1 MDQKEFVF
9 RLLKDLVNIESPSGK
24 EEKIVE
30 YVSKY
35 LEKTGV
41 NFVVDDFGILIGENI
56 DLLVAAH
63 LDTVSPKSSFHFD
76 GEYIYGTGCCD
87 DKASVAAILASLRNI
102 SELRYSI
109 ALFKDEEEGGTG
121 SKRFIQKYKPK
132 MAIIMEPTSLK
143 IASTH
148 YGSLEVV
155 LKAMGVSAHGAYPHM
170 GINAIE
176 LCIDVFKKISENKWI
191 TASLQMLKGGSD
203 EFVIPDYCEA
213 RIEVFF
219 PPEISSKDIVT
230 YITKIT
236 PYYIFLEF
244 TDVYDGTYSKTV
256 HKTLEAALIKA
267 GLNAEYTTMP
277 SWTDA
282 LNLSAV
288 GADVVVWGPGEL
300 HLCHTRKERIRLK
313 EVLDA
318 ANVLVALNDV
328 LKEYKNKY

>member
-1 MDQKEFVF
+1 MDNKEFVF
-9 RLLKDLVNIESPSGK
+9 RLLRDLVNIESPSGK
-24 EEKIVE
+24 EERIVE
-30 YVSKY
+30 YVSEY
-35 LEKTGV
+35 LEKIGIK
-41 NFVVDDFGILIGENI
+41 FVVDEFGILIGENT
-56 DLLVAAH
+56 DLLVTAH
-63 LDTVSPKSSFHFD
+63 LDTVPPKSGFHFD

-87 DKASVAAILASLRNI
+87 DKASVAAILASLKYVN
-102 SELRYSI
+102 ELKYSI

-121 SKRFIQKYKPK
+121 SKKFIKKYRPK

-155 LKAMGVSAHGAYPHM
+155 LKARGVSAHGAYPHM

-176 LCIDVFKKISENKWI
+176 LCIDIFRKISENKWV

-219 PPEISSKDIVT
+219 PPEIRSKDVVT

-236 PYYIFLEF
+236 PHYVFLEF

-256 HKTLEAALIKA
+256 HKLLETALVKA

-282 LNLSAV
+282 LNLSAI

-300 HLCHTRKERIRLK
+300 YLCHTRKERIRLK

-318 ANVLVALNDV
+318 TNVLVSLNDV
-328 LKEYKNKY
+328 IKEFREEG